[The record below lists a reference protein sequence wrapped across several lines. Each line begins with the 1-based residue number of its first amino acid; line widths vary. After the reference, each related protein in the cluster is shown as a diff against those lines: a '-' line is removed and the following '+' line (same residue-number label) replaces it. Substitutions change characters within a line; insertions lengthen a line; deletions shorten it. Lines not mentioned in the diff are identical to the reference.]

1 MPTGTVDLITIVVLV
16 LLFAKKSISLITLL
30 KFLRFGLPFPYAG
43 VSTQIKIISKS
54 PMFFRFEEKVKD
66 LFLI

>member
-16 LLFAKKSISLITLL
+16 LLFAKSISLITLL

-66 LFLI
+66 LF